1 MNWTWNSAPHPI
13 SDIRDWSNNQRLE
26 IRPDF
31 QRKEVW
37 SPAARIL
44 LMDTI
49 LRKIPIPK
57 IFFQAIVRNKDTYR
71 VVIDG
76 QQRIKAIL
84 SFVDDDFH
92 LAKPY
97 SGEYSGRKFSELPQ
111 NIQDEFLSYKI
122 DTNEIVN
129 APDDVVRD
137 IYSRVNKYT
146 VALNKQE
153 LRRADL
159 PGEFL
164 SLSEKLAICPLF
176 EAAKIFTITN
186 SKRMGDVEFVS
197 ELLAQLLSGPQ
208 EKRETLDDFYLKY
221 QEWDKAAKQSIEAR
235 FQAVLDDL
243 LLIFDGTN
251 ESVSMLRFKQKA
263 DFYSLFAAIDDL
275 RATGGTLEGKLLED
289 LRADLRLLDE
299 YIEPESKANL
309 LSRYAI
315 QCVSQGN
322 SIASRTSRRN
332 FLKHF
337 LQGTYLSKPPSIE
350 GVATF
355 HSILEDLAH
364 EDMCPTTPINCPLC
378 DLAEGD
384 PDYSET
390 NVFLT
395 WPKNKLTFQMEN
407 ATFIHWAH
415 RAQAAD
421 DYFVWDE
428 PYKLPKTGGHRGL
441 LEDES
446 EP

>member
-1 MNWTWNSAPHPI
+1 MTWTWKSSTHPI
-13 SDIRDWSNNQRLE
+13 SDIRDWSIHQRLE

-57 IFFQAIVRNKDTYR
+57 IFFQAIVRDKDTYR

-84 SFVDDDFH
+84 SFLEEDFR
-92 LAKPY
+92 LDKPY
-97 SGEYSGRKFSELPQ
+97 SGEYQGKKFSELPK
-111 NIQDEFLSYKI
+111 NVQDDFLSYSI

-129 APDDVVRD
+129 AADDVVRD

-146 VALNKQE
+146 VALNRQE

-159 PGEFL
+159 PGEYL
-164 SLSEKLAICPLF
+164 SLSEKLALSPLF
-176 EAAKIFTITN
+176 EAAKIFTIAN

-197 ELLAQLLSGPQ
+197 ELLALLLSGPQ

-221 QEWDKAAKQSIEAR
+221 QEWDRAEKEAIEAR
-235 FQAVLDDL
+235 FHGVLDDL
-243 LLIFDGTN
+243 LLIFDGSN
-251 ESVSMLRFKQKA
+251 ESVNMRRFKQKA

-275 RATGGTLEGKLLED
+275 RQAGGTLKEKPLED
-289 LRADLRLLDE
+289 LREDLKLLDE
-299 YIEPESKANL
+299 AIEPESRADL

-322 SIASRTSRRN
+322 TIASRTSRRD

-337 LQGTYLSKPPSIE
+337 LQGTYLSKPPSID
-350 GVATF
+350 GVASF
-355 HSILEDLAH
+355 HSILADLAH
-364 EDMCPTTPINCPLC
+364 EDVCPTAPHGCPLC
-378 DLAEGD
+378 DNDDL
-384 PDYSET
+384 DYSPE
-390 NVFLT
+390 NILLT
-395 WPKNKLTFQMEN
+395 WPKNMPTFQMN
-407 ATFIHWAH
+407 NSLFIHWVH
-415 RAQAAD
+415 RDQAKD
-421 DYFVWDE
+421 QYIVWDV
-428 PYKLPKTGGHRGL
+428 PYSLGKRPRRGKP
-441 LEDES
+441 LEDER